1 MNSRELIMAGNT
13 KQKYAVE
20 KHSVEDKVLKL
31 YKEGV
36 SATKISD
43 ALKLED
49 NIDIAPHGINRYL
62 KKFKEIDSTKA
73 NLEEVKKFEA
83 VVIDYKLEIT
93 AILDEVKSV
102 KDKMLEDGDYK
113 MYEKLI
119 GRLYQGI
126 QLIGEFMGDI
136 KQKNAVDIN
145 IVINELSKRSFI
157 ENKDGRSFLKQGT
170 IIDVE
175 ADIKNEDEE
184 LSNGL
189 QY

>member
-1 MNSRELIMAGNT
+1 MAGNT
-13 KQKYAVE
+13 KQQYAVE
-20 KHSVEDKVLKL
+20 KLGVADKVLKL

-36 SATKISD
+36 SATKIS
-43 ALKLED
+43 AVLKSED
-49 NIDIAPHGINRYL
+49 NVTIAPHGINRYL

-83 VVIDYKLEIT
+83 VVIDYKLELT
-93 AILDEVKSV
+93 SILDEVKSV
-102 KDKMLEDGDYK
+102 KNQMLKDGDYK

-136 KQKNAVDIN
+136 KQKNSVDIN
-145 IVINELSKRSFI
+145 IVINELSKRSFV
-157 ENKDGRSFLKQGT
+157 ENKDGRSFLKTGT

-175 ADIKNEDEE
+175 DEIKQEDED
-184 LSNGL
+184 LADGL